1 MSEASSR
8 PFNQQQFPAGAVLIP
23 QGGKLNTMFV
33 LRSGE
38 LEVER
43 DGVVVTTIR
52 QPGTIFG
59 EMAVLLD
66 SPHSA
71 TVRAVSAVEVFVIPD
86 AVGVLE
92 THPHLLLQVA
102 RLLAKRVSNT
112 TATLVALERGA
123 ETHHQGLL
131 LPQETVSRLM
141 PPQD

>member
-1 MSEASSR
+1 MSDVPSR
-8 PFNQQQFPAGAVLIP
+8 PFNQQLFPSGAVLIP

-66 SPHSA
+66 APHSA

-92 THPHLLLQVA
+92 AHPHLLLQVA

-112 TATLVALERGA
+112 TAQLVALERDVEA
-123 ETHHQGLL
+123 HQGLV
-131 LPQETVSRLM
+131 LPQETMTRLL
-141 PPQD
+141 PAAG

>member
-1 MSEASSR
+1 MPESGS
-8 PFNQQQFPAGAVLIP
+8 FNQQQFPAGAVLIP

-43 DGVVVTTIR
+43 DGIVVAAIR

-66 SPHSA
+66 APHSA

-86 AVGVLE
+86 AVRVLE
-92 THPHLLLQVA
+92 QHPHLLLQVA
-102 RLLAKRVSNT
+102 RLLAKRVSTT
-112 TATLVALERGA
+112 TANLVAYERA
-123 ETHHQGLL
+123 AATHQEGLL
-131 LPQETVSRLM
+131 LPHETVTRLGA
-141 PPQD
+141 PGG